1 MTKRALVIV
10 DLQNDYFPN
19 GKWTLDGIEDAAE
32 NTAKLIAKFREAGEP
47 VIHIRHE
54 FPADGAPFFAEG
66 SEGAKIH
73 EKVQPIEGE
82 PVVLKHQVN
91 SFLETNL
98 KEVLDDNKIEDLVI
112 CGAMSHMCIDA
123 TARAASDFGYKCTLI
138 HDACATR
145 AQEFNGMEVPAEQVH
160 ATYMASLGFAYA
172 KVVSTDEFA
181 NE

>member
-1 MTKRALVIV
+1 MSKRALIIV
-10 DLQNDYFPN
+10 DMQNDYFPD
-19 GKWTLDGIEDAAE
+19 GKWTLNGIDSAAE

-54 FPADGAPFFAEG
+54 FPSDDAPFFAAG
-66 SEGAKIH
+66 SDGSKIH
-73 EKVQPIEGE
+73 EKVKPAEGE

-145 AQEFNGMEVPAEQVH
+145 AQEFNGMEIPAEQVH

-172 KVVSTDEFA
+172 NVISTDEFS
-181 NE
+181 NT

>member
-1 MTKRALVIV
+1 MAKRALIIV
-10 DLQNDYFPN
+10 DLQNDYFKD
-19 GKWTLDGIEDAAE
+19 GKWTLDGIEPAAE
-32 NTAKLIAKFREAGEP
+32 NAAKLIARFREAGEP
-47 VIHIRHE
+47 VVHIRHE
-54 FPADGAPFFAEG
+54 FPADGAPFFAAG

-73 EKVQPIEGE
+73 DKVIPIEGE

-98 KEVLDDNKIEDLVI
+98 KQILDDNKIEDLVI

-172 KVVSTDEFA
+172 KVISTDEFA
-181 NE
+181 G